1 MKTFLKG
8 KQSQSTW
15 SIIIL
20 VLIYMMTNEAILK
33 FILSWS
39 DSEGLSGEY
48 YLRIVL
54 SASLGAIIG
63 LDRMKRSKPLGFKT
77 YTLLCVGAS
86 LITIISIESVHHF
99 SVEGVTMMDPMRL
112 VAQLLPAVGF
122 VGAGSI
128 YFSNNKVKGL
138 TSAAFVFFTC
148 AVGVG
153 IGSGFYGITI
163 FTLIILFV
171 FLHVE
176 QLLENYFFGK
186 EDTDDL

>member
-1 MKTFLKG
+1 MN
-8 KQSQSTW
+8 W
-15 SIIIL
+15 
-20 VLIYMMTNEAILK
+20 E
-33 FILSWS
+33 
-39 DSEGLSGEY
+39 DSSSLSGEY
-48 YLRIVL
+48 YIRILL
-54 SASLGAIIG
+54 SACLGAIIG

-77 YTLLCVGAS
+77 YTLLCVGAT

-99 SVEGVTMMDPMRL
+99 SVEGVTVMDPMRL

-163 FTLIILFV
+163 FTLMILFV

-176 QLLENYFFGK
+176 QYLEDMFFDK
-186 EDTDDL
+186 EIDDD